1 MVAEI
6 DLLRVAQGVLLILGA
21 IVVYYGLVS
30 YRRTKNRAM
39 LMLAIGFGFVTI
51 GAVAGGIIY
60 EVLGG
65 DLLTADLI
73 QAAARVIGF
82 LFIIYSILGIKH

>member
-6 DLLRVAQGVLLILGA
+6 DLLRVAQAVVLILGG
-21 IVVYYGLVS
+21 IVVYYGLIS
-30 YRRTKNRAM
+30 YRRTKNHAM
-39 LMLAIGFGFVTI
+39 LMLAIGFAFVTI
-51 GAVAGGIIY
+51 GSVVGGIIY

-73 QAAARVIGF
+73 QAVARAIGF
-82 LFIIYSILGIKH
+82 LVIVYSIVGVRR

>member
-6 DLLRVAQGVLLILGA
+6 DLLRVAQGVVLVLGA

-39 LMLAIGFGFVTI
+39 LMLAIGFAFVTI

-73 QAAARVIGF
+73 QAVARVIGF
-82 LFIIYSILGIKH
+82 LFIVYSIIGIKR

>member
-6 DLLRVAQGVLLILGA
+6 DLLRVAQGVVLVLGA

-39 LMLAIGFGFVTI
+39 LMLAIGFAFVTI
-51 GAVAGGIIY
+51 GAVVGGIVY

-82 LFIIYSILGIKH
+82 LFIVYSILGIKR

>member
-6 DLLRVAQGVLLILGA
+6 DLLRIAQGVVLILGA

-39 LMLAIGFGFVTI
+39 LMLAIGFAFVTI

-60 EVLGG
+60 
-65 DLLTADLI
+65 
-73 QAAARVIGF
+73 
-82 LFIIYSILGIKH
+82 